1 MCRCTVIHSGKR
13 LLLLLPLPLLAMPRE
28 GVGGDIGPHT
38 HNTHTHTHTHTTL
51 NCTSNSY
58 TSLNIAM
65 QAETKCMFRNTQA
78 CMQCTHTSAH
88 MLKHIDTH
96 QHMLKHKHAHIYA
109 QTQSVDFL
117 LPVWLQQYSED
128 WVGHKV
134 EPGSTFAHPATTA
147 YLHKLLATAQIY
159 CTTNCTTHLHNLLAC
174 V

>member
-13 LLLLLPLPLLAMPRE
+13 LPLLLPLLAMPRE
-28 GVGGDIGPHT
+28 GVGGDIGP
-38 HNTHTHTHTHTTL
+38 HTHTHTHTTL

-96 QHMLKHKHAHIYA
+96 QHMLKHKHAHMCSNTVGWFSASSLTPAIFWRLSWTQGWAWQHICTSCDNCIFA
-109 QTQSVDFL
+109 QTA
-117 LPVWLQQYSED
+117 
-128 WVGHKV
+128 G
-134 EPGSTFAHPATTA
+134 
-147 YLHKLLATAQIY
+147 
-159 CTTNCTTHLHNLLAC
+159 NCTDILHN
-174 V
+174 